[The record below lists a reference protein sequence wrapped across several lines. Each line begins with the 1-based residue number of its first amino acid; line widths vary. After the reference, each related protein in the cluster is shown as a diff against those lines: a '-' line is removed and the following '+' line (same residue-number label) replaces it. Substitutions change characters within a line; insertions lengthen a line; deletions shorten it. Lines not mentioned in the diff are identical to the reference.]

1 MVMVT
6 LVDAEQGVTMLT
18 ALLSVLFVIFLFLA
32 VSYLGFVLAI
42 TGGWSTHPVEP
53 EAATAP
59 VTRRAA

>member
-1 MVMVT
+1 
-6 LVDAEQGVTMLT
+6 MLT